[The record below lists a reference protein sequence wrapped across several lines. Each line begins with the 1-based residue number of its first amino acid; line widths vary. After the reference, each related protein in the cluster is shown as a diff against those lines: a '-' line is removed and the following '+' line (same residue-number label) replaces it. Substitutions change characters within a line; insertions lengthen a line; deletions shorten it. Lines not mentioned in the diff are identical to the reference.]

1 MGNGISGKITD
12 FLREFVLIFS
22 SILTIIGVIL
32 IFIGVGGFFFRTAT
46 ESILKMMPS
55 GFFDWSLYILI
66 FGFVVFAF
74 GFYYLYVF
82 FKNKK
87 FILEE
92 LKTNKRSELKK
103 RHLELKRTVKH
114 MPKKYKDMLRKK
126 EKELN
131 LK

>member
-1 MGNGISGKITD
+1 MGDGIVGKITD
-12 FLREFVLIFS
+12 FLREFVVLFS
-22 SILTIIGVIL
+22 SILTIFGVVL
-32 IFIGVGGFFFRTAT
+32 LFIGAGGLFFR
-46 ESILKMMPS
+46 ESIKSILS
-55 GFFDWSLYILI
+55 LSNALLDWSLYILI
-66 FGFVVFAF
+66 IGFIVFAF
-74 GFYYLYVF
+74 GFYYLYVY

-92 LKTNKRSELKK
+92 LETNKRSELKK

-114 MPKKYKDMLRKK
+114 MPTKYKEMLKQK

>member
-1 MGNGISGKITD
+1 MGNGITGKITD
-12 FLREFVLIFS
+12 FFREFVVIFS
-22 SILTIIGVIL
+22 SILAIIGIIL
-32 IFIGVGGFFFRTAT
+32 LFIGAGGLFFA
-46 ESILKMMPS
+46 ESIKSILKMMPD
-55 GFFDWSLYILI
+55 GFFDWSLYVLI
-66 FGFVVFAF
+66 IGFVVFAF
-74 GFYYLYVF
+74 GVYYLYVF

-87 FILEE
+87 FILDE

-114 MPKKYKDMLRKK
+114 MPKKYKDMLSKK